1 MKENMRLTSDDDL
14 HRIGRRPR
22 PLQIVRRTPVDALV
36 LRGDLGEEKRPV
48 GEQLNVGRRAG
59 VKLPPVFGPGG
70 KLQRRRRLN
79 VALDNAR
86 QAQRKVLTSRRV
98 GHTGGD

>member
-1 MKENMRLTSDDDL
+1 MTLTSDDDL
-14 HRIGRRPR
+14 HRVGGRPR
-22 PLQIVRRTPVDALV
+22 ALQVVGRTPVDALV
-36 LRGDLGEEKRPV
+36 LCGHFGEEKRTV
-48 GEQLNVGRRAG
+48 GKQFNVGRRAG
-59 VKLPPVFGPGG
+59 VKLAPVLGPGG

-98 GHTGGD
+98 GDTGGD